1 MPVAEED
8 LQLRNQPIE
17 KEDTQDL
24 EDEFLE
30 AMPGELCPI
39 DATDGRIDL
48 NELDEEQRE
57 CLRDLGKEASQRDL
71 TSYRLEVRD
80 VWKQRY
86 FDRGSQYLLP
96 GKNGAWVLPKMVL
109 MSGGSYDDN
118 SQETNVY
125 LAFRDTLTAAL
136 TAGVPSVRFE
146 AENPTKPEDQTAS
159 EKSNTT
165 LKLLERANDMLEILG
180 DTVRYL
186 CTDGRA
192 VMYTHHVLDAQRFGW
207 TESDID
213 EGLSVM
219 PEEDLLTDP
228 HGSREPRSQ
237 QVFECGGALEWKL
250 PIQAKNIHACDYAQ
264 KSAEFDVTFLKTKY
278 PEHAD
283 KISASATPT
292 AQSDYVRLARVSINM
307 GMRPSN
313 MTTDAQTYNATEQL
327 TWCRPSF
334 YQSAK
339 SEGLKNWLLDTF
351 PKGCMVAMVG
361 NELVEAREESIDDH
375 LTLFHA
381 RPGDGMHR
389 PSLLSPIVPLQEK
402 LNDCMDLVHQSF
414 MHLIPRIWVDPAID
428 LEGVERVKRE
438 PGQYMKAPKSKE
450 GKGTNDLFYAEPQ
463 LQLAEGLLVYLEK
476 LFGEFAQFLCGAFP
490 ALFGGD
496 TKGNDT
502 ASGIQTQRDQALG
515 RVGLTWRN
523 LKAGYARSMRQA
535 VIGVARYQVGK
546 FSGEIS
552 VGREKQ
558 QVEIDPEDLK
568 GNVRCFADTDENFP
582 ESWVAQRA
590 IWNALMAAAATNPVI
605 AKIISLPKNLM
616 VMKDKIGTS
625 EITVPE
631 AASEKKQLSE
641 IKVLLDSAP
650 NPNPKYQAA
659 QEQIQRLV
667 QAQAPP
673 ELMQMAQQMVQQIPP
688 LVSSVPVSNLD
699 EHPFE
704 AQAMKTFASDDE
716 GIKARIE
723 KPQGWM
729 NFELHYMEHM
739 TAIAEAA
746 KNAAQNKPP
755 SMSVN
760 YKDLETPEA
769 KVQMLAM
776 DGIHIDQASL
786 EAAIEKKKTE
796 DAAKQA
802 ADAAAKE
809 KQNSPAPVAAGA

>member
-1 MPVAEED
+1 MPVAEEEL
-8 LQLRNQPIE
+8 LQPKDQE
-17 KEDTQDL
+17 QEQDDAGEL
-24 EDEFLE
+24 EDQFLE
-30 AMPGELCPI
+30 AQPGEFCPV

-48 NELDEEQRE
+48 FELTEEQRE
-57 CLRDLGKEASQRDL
+57 CLRDLAKEAGQRDQ

-86 FDRGSQYLLP
+86 FDRGNQYLLP

-118 SQETNVY
+118 NQETNVY

-146 AENPTKPEDQTAS
+146 AENAANPEDLTAS
-159 EKSNTT
+159 DKANTT
-165 LKLLERANDMLEILG
+165 LKLLERANDMLEVLG
-180 DTVRYL
+180 EMVRYL

-207 TESDID
+207 TASDID
-213 EGLSVM
+213 EGLSTM
-219 PEEDLLTDP
+219 PEDDLLSDP
-228 HGSREPRSQ
+228 RGQREPRSQ
-237 QVFECGGALEWKL
+237 QVFEVGGALEWKL
-250 PIQAKNIHACDYAQ
+250 PIQAKNIHQCDYAQ
-264 KSAEFDVTFLKTKY
+264 FSTERDITLLKTKHPDY
-278 PEHAD
+278 AD
-283 KISASATPT
+283 KIEASATPT

-313 MTTDAQTYNATEQL
+313 LTTDAQSYNATEMI
-327 TWCRPSF
+327 TWCRQSF

-339 SEGLKNWLLDTF
+339 TEGLKNWLLDTF
-351 PKGCMVAMVG
+351 PTGCMVTMVG
-361 NELVEAREESIDDH
+361 NQLVEAREESIDDH

-389 PSLLSPIVPLQEK
+389 PSLLAPIVPLQEK

-414 MHLIPRIWVDPAID
+414 MHLIPRIWVDPDID
-428 LEGVERVKRE
+428 LQGVAEVKRE
-438 PGQYMKAPKSKE
+438 PGQYMKSPKQKE
-450 GKGTNDLFYAEPQ
+450 GKAIQDNFYAEPQ

-523 LKAGYARSMRQA
+523 IKAGYARSMRQA

-546 FSGEIS
+546 FSGEIN
-552 VGREKQ
+552 VGKEKQ

-590 IWNALMAAAATNPVI
+590 IWNTLLAASGENPVI
-605 AKIISLPKNLM
+605 AKIVMLPKNLL
-616 VMKDKIGTS
+616 VMKDKIGTP
-625 EITVPE
+625 ELTIPE
-631 AASEKKQLSE
+631 AASEKKQLTE
-641 IKVLLDSAP
+641 IKTLLETPP
-650 NPNPKYQAA
+650 NPNPKFQAA
-659 QEQIQRLV
+659 QEQIQKLV
-667 QAQAPP
+667 AANAPP
-673 ELMQMAQQMVQQIPP
+673 EVLQLAQQMVQQIPP
-688 LVSSVPVSNLD
+688 LVSTVPVSNLD

-716 GIKARIE
+716 GVKARTE
-723 KPQGWM
+723 NPKGWM
-729 NFELHYMEHM
+729 NFELHYQEHM
-739 TAIAEAA
+739 TAIADAA

-786 EAAIEKKKTE
+786 TAEIAKKEAKEQA
-796 DAAKQA
+796 DKQA
-802 ADAAAKE
+802 ALDA
-809 KQNSPAPVAAGA
+809 KQKNQPAPVAAGA